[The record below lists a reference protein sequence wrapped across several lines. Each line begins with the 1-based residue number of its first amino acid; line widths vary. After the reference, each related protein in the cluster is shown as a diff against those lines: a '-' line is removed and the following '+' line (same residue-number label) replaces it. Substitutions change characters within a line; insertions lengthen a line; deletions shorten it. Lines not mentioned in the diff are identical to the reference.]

1 MNPLTDEWIAKA
13 EADYRMA
20 AREIAAPDCP
30 SWDGVC
36 FHAQQSAEKYIKA
49 VLQERDVA
57 FPRIHDLRKLVDLLS
72 PPPQELVAMM
82 GDLGALSELAVSARY
97 PGYFADEQSAHQAL
111 AIAGRVRATC
121 RQALNLSRNN

>member
-20 AREIAAPDCP
+20 AREIAATDSP

-57 FPRIHDLRKLVDLLS
+57 FPRIHDLRKLVDLMSS
-72 PPPQELVAMM
+72 PPTELV
-82 GDLGALSELAVSARY
+82 
-97 PGYFADEQSAHQAL
+97 
-111 AIAGRVRATC
+111 AIAGRVRVTC
-121 RQALNLSRNN
+121 RQALNLSRNT